1 MKNKSRVK
9 ADRKNLVT
17 NNKLYNYFKFE
28 VRKIYFTLK
37 YN

>member
-1 MKNKSRVK
+1 MKNKSRIK
-9 ADRKNLVT
+9 ADRK
-17 NNKLYNYFKFE
+17 NKLYNYFKFE

>member
-17 NNKLYNYFKFE
+17 NNKLYKYF
-28 VRKIYFTLK
+28 RKSFLAWK
-37 YN
+37 YQ